1 MQDRMPMET
10 SMNWKE
16 NYKKPGSRGNF
27 GRKNLILATAKEDK
41 VNSVTEEINKLKNVN
56 VPNIGPGVSPLG
68 YDTFKILK
76 ANG

>member
-27 GRKNLILATAKEDK
+27 ARKNLIVATVKDDEINPVSD
-41 VNSVTEEINKLKNVN
+41 EINKLKNFN
-56 VPNIGPGVSPLG
+56 VPNVGPGVSPLG
-68 YDTFKILK
+68 CDTFKILK